1 MRIII
6 SNVSDIPIYLQ
17 IKDQI
22 KDAIFRNELKQ
33 GELLPS
39 IRTLASD
46 LRVSVLT
53 TRRVYDELEEE
64 GFVTSRIGKGTYVA
78 VENIELLLEAKR
90 HMVEEKILEA
100 WRTALS
106 LGISKIEFSSM
117 VELLTD
123 EEDKDV

>member
-90 HMVEEKILEA
+90 HMVEEKIMEA

-106 LGISKIEFSSM
+106 LGVSKMEFSSM
-117 VELLTD
+117 VDLLTD